1 MAVQHAAAG
10 GQGSIARADHGPAD
24 GGERSGSVLLDA
36 AFARTPPAPSN
47 GGLTGPLGRAVTP
60 LSRLAFIGN
69 SLPRR
74 CGIATF
80 TTDLQQ
86 AISTSCADVKTC
98 IVAMTDHGHAYDY
111 PSVVRLQVN
120 DDRVEEYV
128 QAADFLNAGRFE
140 AVSLQHEFGIFG
152 GEAGS
157 HIIELLSRLTMP
169 IVTTLHTVLSEPTPA
184 QRSVMGRIVDTS
196 SRVVVMAEKGRDLLR
211 TVYWVPAEKI
221 DVMPHGIPDFAFVEP
236 DQAKAKFG
244 FSGRAVILTFGL
256 LSPNKGIEVMID
268 AMPSILKSR
277 ADAVYIVLG
286 ATHPNLVRHQGE
298 AHRDSLVA
306 RVRALGIEDH
316 VVFLDQFVDQATLLD
331 FISMCDV
338 YVTPYLN
345 EAQMTSGTLAYSF
358 GLGKAVVSTPYWHAR
373 ELLADGRGILVPFG
387 DATAIGSEIAGLLT
401 DDPRRQ
407 AMRERAYASSRSMTW
422 ERSAER
428 YLAAFD
434 RARRGHRL
442 RVIARLDQSEPACE
456 RHAPPAMQ
464 TGHLL
469 SMCDDTGLFQHA
481 NHSVPDRSHGYCVD
495 DNARALLLAC
505 ALNNPGEQRL
515 SEALTA
521 RLAAF
526 VQHAWNPETRRF
538 RNFMSFDRSWLEDS
552 GSEDSHGR
560 TVWALGECARS
571 DASPSRRRW
580 AASLFAEAL
589 PTVESFR
596 SPRAWAFTL
605 LGLDAYCAAVA
616 GDSLAERVRSL
627 LADRLIS
634 IMSAVETEDWVWLE
648 EGLAYD
654 NARLPQALIVTG
666 IATRTSAYVEA
677 GLRSLRWLMKLQ
689 TTPAGLFRPVGTEGF
704 SDKRKP
710 PQAFDQQPL
719 EATATISACLAAWR
733 ADGDVEWKADA
744 ARAFAW
750 FLGSNDLASP
760 LVDLETGSC
769 RDGLHADRPNENR
782 GGESVLS
789 YLLGL
794 AEVRQLGRISGDRT
808 NVAPLEALRA

>member
-1 MAVQHAAAG
+1 MTH
-10 GQGSIARADHGPAD
+10 
-24 GGERSGSVLLDA
+24 
-36 AFARTPPAPSN
+36 
-47 GGLTGPLGRAVTP
+47 

-80 TTDLQQ
+80 TTNLQQ
-86 AISTSCADVKTC
+86 AISTSGADVETA

-120 DDRVEEYV
+120 DDRIKDYAH
-128 QAADFLNAGRFE
+128 AADVLNAGQFE

-152 GEAGS
+152 GEAGV
-157 HIIELLSRLTMP
+157 HIMALLSRLNMP

-184 QRSVMGRIVDTS
+184 QHSVLDRIVEAS
-196 SRVVVMAEKGRDLLR
+196 SKVVVMAEKGRELLR
-211 TVYWVPAEKI
+211 TIYRAPAEKI
-221 DVMPHGIPDFAFVEP
+221 EVIPHGIPDFPFVEP
-236 DQAKAKFG
+236 DRAKAKFG

-268 AMPSILKSR
+268 AMPSILKRR
-277 ADAVYIVLG
+277 ADAIYVVLG
-286 ATHPNLVRHQGE
+286 ATHPNLVRTHGE
-298 AHRDSLVA
+298 AYRESLVA
-306 RVRALGIEDH
+306 RARELGVEDH
-316 VVFLDQFVDQATLLD
+316 VAFLDQFVDHATLLD

-345 EAQMTSGTLAYSF
+345 ESQMTSGTLAYSF

-373 ELLADGRGILVPFG
+373 ELLGDGRGILVPFG
-387 DATAIGSEIAGLLT
+387 DAAAIGSEIADLLT
-401 DDPRRQ
+401 DDARRQ

-428 YLAAFD
+428 YLTAFES
-434 RARRGHRL
+434 ARKGHGL
-442 RVIARLDQSEPACE
+442 RVIAGLDQSAPS
-456 RHAPPAMQ
+456 HVQAPPEMQ
-464 TGHLL
+464 ICHLL

-481 NHSVPDRSHGYCVD
+481 VHSVPDRSHGYCVD

-505 ALNNPGEQRL
+505 ALNYPGEQRL
-515 SEALTA
+515 SETLTA

-526 VQHAWNPETRRF
+526 VQHAWNPDKRRF
-538 RNFMSFDRSWLEDS
+538 RNFMSFDRRWLEDS

-560 TVWALGECARS
+560 TLWALGECAHS

-580 AASLFAEAL
+580 AAGLFAEAL

-605 LGLDAYCAAVA
+605 LGLDAYCAAVPK
-616 GDSLAERVRSL
+616 DSLAERVRTL

-634 IMSAVETEDWVWLE
+634 IMLLVETKDWVWFE
-648 EGLAYD
+648 DGLAYD
-654 NARLPQALIVTG
+654 NARLPQALIITG
-666 IATRTSAYVEA
+666 ISTGASAYVEA
-677 GLRSLRWLMKLQ
+677 GLRSLRWLMTVQ
-689 TTPAGLFRPVGTEGF
+689 TTQEGYFRPIGTESFG
-704 SDKRKP
+704 DKRTP
-710 PQAFDQQPL
+710 PRAFDQQPL
-719 EATATISACLAAWR
+719 EAAATISACLAALR
-733 ADGDVEWKADA
+733 ADGNAEWRADA

-750 FLGSNDLASP
+750 FLGGNDLSLP

-769 RDGLHADRPNENR
+769 RDGLHPDRPNENR
-782 GGESVLS
+782 GAESVLS

-794 AEVRQLGRISGDRT
+794 AEIRQLALISGER
-808 NVAPLEALRA
+808 AKLPRLLALRA